1 MTQDLLVSLFPSPQA
16 GSVVVPEAQEVV
28 IRNQP
33 LDGVPDHIDVDG
45 LPLHPE
51 PEKVTVAGCER
62 QNTRG
67 KILERRR
74 GHQGASEPSGV
85 FAYLAKSRKE
95 MCPW

>member
-1 MTQDLLVSLFPSPQA
+1 MNLIKWESWSVTQDLLVSLFPSPQA

-33 LDGVPDHIDVDG
+33 FDGVPDHIDVDG

-51 PEKVTVAGCER
+51 PERRDSRC

-67 KILERRR
+67 
-74 GHQGASEPSGV
+74 
-85 FAYLAKSRKE
+85 
-95 MCPW
+95 